1 MTEKLFQAAAKVRDL
16 PNLPAIPLAAQQILS
31 ALQKD
36 NITIGQLVA
45 VIEADPALM
54 SRIIGVANSAYF
66 NSGQKIYSVQDAIT
80 RVLGTNNVFSIALSV
95 VLAGPFK
102 ANKCPGFHLELYWAE
117 ALKSAILT
125 QTLSAYVKNREPDM
139 EKKGYLCGLLH
150 NIGLLVLAHTFP
162 DKVSQV
168 FAIETS
174 EPDRDISDI
183 EDRLIGIDRRHAGAI
198 LARKWGLPDEIFA
211 VIEHQHDPAYRGEHW
226 QLASLVGLC
235 SRCARALSRGKE
247 CELDATSLE
256 ALQVPEQDIRKHIDR
271 LRDKVSEIHKM
282 ALMLAVQA

>member
-16 PNLPAIPLAAQQILS
+16 PNLPAIPLAAQQILA

-36 NITIGQLVA
+36 TITIGQLVA

-66 NSGQKIYSVQDAIT
+66 GAGQKIYSVHDAIT

-117 ALKSAILT
+117 ALKTAILT
-125 QTLSAYVKNREPDM
+125 QTLAAHVKNRTPDL

-168 FAIETS
+168 FAIEAA
-174 EPDRDISDI
+174 EPERDITKI

-198 LARKWGLPDEIFA
+198 LARKWELPDEIYA

-226 QLASLVGLC
+226 QLANLVGLC
-235 SRCARALSRGKE
+235 ARCARALSRGQG
-247 CELDATSLE
+247 CTPDAALLE
-256 ALQVPEQDIRKHIDR
+256 PLQLPAETAMKSIERV
-271 LRDKVSEIHKM
+271 RDKVSEIHKM
-282 ALMLAVQA
+282 ALMLAVQS